1 MLFVAFSVVVPVV
14 SVRLM
19 AFPLVL
25 SPVRVMLRA
34 VSLLLPLRLMAF
46 PLVLLP
52 VRVMLFVAFSVAVP
66 VRLMA
71 FPLVLLPVR
80 VMLLAVSVLQPLN
93 RIPLSFP
100 VPVPVP
106 VNWMLPFDAFRV
118 VLLIDIFTLFEAF
131 AVPIVI
137 LPPLVVILTLLL
149 MVILPLLVLAP
160 DRLTFSLP
168 LVDVMLLFTVMLPP
182 ACSVRLASL
191 PLLLLIAALTVIFPF
206 CAPSFVV

>member
-19 AFPLVL
+19 AFPPVL
-25 SPVRVMLRA
+25 SPVRVMLLA
-34 VSLLLPLRLMAF
+34 VSVLLPLRLMAF

-93 RIPLSFP
+93 RIPLS

-118 VLLIDIFTLFEAF
+118 VLLIDIFTRFEVF
-131 AVPIVI
+131 VVPTVI
-137 LPPLVVILTLLL
+137 SPPLVVILALLL

-168 LVDVMLLFTVMLPP
+168 SVDVMLLFTVMLPP

-206 CAPSFVV
+206 CAPSFAV

>member
-25 SPVRVMLRA
+25 SPVRVMLLA
-34 VSLLLPLRLMAF
+34 VSVLLPLRLMAF

-71 FPLVLLPVR
+71 FPLVLFPVR
-80 VMLLAVSVLQPLN
+80 AMLLAVSLLLPAN
-93 RIPLSFP
+93 RIPLS

-118 VLLIDIFTLFEAF
+118 VLLIDIFTRFEVF
-131 AVPIVI
+131 VVPTVI
-137 LPPLVVILTLLL
+137 SPPLVVILALLL

-168 LVDVMLLFTVMLPP
+168 SVDVMLLFTVMLPP
-182 ACSVRLASL
+182 ACSVRLTSL
-191 PLLLLIAALTVIFPF
+191 PLLLLIAALTVIFP
-206 CAPSFVV
+206 P

>member
-25 SPVRVMLRA
+25 SPVRVMLLA
-34 VSLLLPLRLMAF
+34 VSVLLPLRLMAF

-93 RIPLSFP
+93 RIPLSF
-100 VPVPVP
+100 PVPVP

>member
-25 SPVRVMLRA
+25 SPVRVMLLA
-34 VSLLLPLRLMAF
+34 VSVLLPLRLMAF

-93 RIPLSFP
+93 RIPLS
-100 VPVPVP
+100 VPVP

-118 VLLIDIFTLFEAF
+118 VLLIDIFTRFEVF
-131 AVPIVI
+131 VVPTVI
-137 LPPLVVILTLLL
+137 SPPLVVILALLL

-168 LVDVMLLFTVMLPP
+168 SVDVMLLFTVMLPP

-206 CAPSFVV
+206 CAPSFAV